1 MIPLSTYASGAFEFW
16 CFSILLSLRFSFIC
30 MVQLRPFHFPSLF
43 EQVNQSIDLGGTYVS
58 GG

>member
-1 MIPLSTYASGAFEFW
+1 MRLGRLNFGAFPF
-16 CFSILLSLRFSFIC
+16 FFRFDF
-30 MVQLRPFHFPSLF
+30 LRPFHFPSLF